1 MEHALDCALPL
12 ALVFP
17 DFEQLPGERQLFCGY
32 PNRCSERLPE
42 IKHPGRDV
50 GRLPFHGLDFFSGLL
65 EGFGFISLLIFKLIL
80 SAFQVFAE
88 FRSAKNSLP
97 GVIRELR
104 KLLRAIR

>member
-1 MEHALDCALPL
+1 MENALDCALPF

-17 DFEQLPGERQLFCGY
+17 DFEQLPCERQFFCGY
-32 PNRCSERLPE
+32 PNSRSERLPK

-50 GRLPFHGLDFFSGLL
+50 GRLPFHRLDLFSGLL
-65 EGFGFISLLIFKLIL
+65 KGFGLFSLLIFKLIL

-88 FRSAKNSLP
+88 FLCLKNALP

-104 KLLRAIR
+104 KRLRAIR